1 MLLAF
6 IKFGRRLQYLGTK
19 RLEYIVQ
26 DNARKMQS
34 NRGDLG
40 TDDNCYFKNIYNT
53 KHFLYLYPGFAEEQA
68 IGDGDLTL
76 IEVNMF

>member
-1 MLLAF
+1 MN
-6 IKFGRRLQYLGTK
+6 
-19 RLEYIVQ
+19 IVQ
-26 DNARKMQS
+26 NNARKIQS

-40 TDDNCYFKNIYNT
+40 TDGNCYFKNIYNT
-53 KHFLYLYPGFAEEQA
+53 KHFLYLYPGIAEEQA

>member
-1 MLLAF
+1 M
-6 IKFGRRLQYLGTK
+6 QYLGTK
-19 RLEYIVQ
+19 RREYIVQ

-34 NRGDLG
+34 NRRDLG
-40 TDDNCYFKNIYNT
+40 TDDNYYFKNIYKT
-53 KHFLYLYPGFAEEQA
+53 KHFLYLYPAIAEEQA

>member
-1 MLLAF
+1 
-6 IKFGRRLQYLGTK
+6 
-19 RLEYIVQ
+19 
-26 DNARKMQS
+26 MQS

-40 TDDNCYFKNIYNT
+40 TDDNCYFKNIYKT

-68 IGDGDLTL
+68 IGDGDLTS